1 MGMVGWYG
9 RDTTE
14 ITNRSAPQTLCVG
27 CRPIT
32 NAHSHTHTYN
42 ETPIGIE
49 HKTWNDVSIVD
60 KVKRFCVFGW
70 LTYVYFLVDFCTV
83 FSGRGFLHV

>member
-1 MGMVGWYG
+1 MEMFGWYG

-14 ITNRSAPQTLCVG
+14 ITDRSAPQTICVG
-27 CRPIT
+27 YRPRT
-32 NAHSHTHTYN
+32 NAHTYN

-70 LTYVYFLVDFCTV
+70 LTYVYFLGDFCTV